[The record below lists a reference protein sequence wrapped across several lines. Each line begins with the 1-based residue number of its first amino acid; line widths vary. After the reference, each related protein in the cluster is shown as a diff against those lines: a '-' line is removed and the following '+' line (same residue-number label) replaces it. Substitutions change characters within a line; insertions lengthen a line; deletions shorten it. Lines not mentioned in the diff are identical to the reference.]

1 MDTQE
6 LGKKVKQLFTK
17 GAEAS
22 KEAFEKAGDKVQDFT
37 DKSVT
42 KIEKKQL
49 ENKLEAKYAELGK
62 QISSILNDK
71 DKIVINDEEIASN
84 AKKIQKEI
92 KDFLDQIKEKDSLL
106 K

>member
-1 MDTQE
+1 MDTEE
-6 LGKKVKQLFTK
+6 LGKKVKQLFSK

-22 KEAFEKAGDKVQDFT
+22 KEVFEKAGDRVQDFT

-62 QISSILNDK
+62 RISSIIDAK
-71 DKIVINDEEIASN
+71 DKITINDEEISGD
-84 AKKIQKEI
+84 AKNIQKEI
-92 KDFLDQIKEKDSLL
+92 KELLKQIKEKEALL
-106 K
+106 

>member
-1 MDTQE
+1 MDTEE
-6 LGKKVKQLFTK
+6 LGKKVKQLFSK

-22 KEAFEKAGDKVQDFT
+22 KEVFEKAGDKVQDFT

-62 QISSILNDK
+62 RISSIIDTK
-71 DKIVINDEEIASN
+71 DKITINDEEISGD
-84 AKKIQKEI
+84 AKNIQKEI
-92 KDFLDQIKEKDSLL
+92 KELLKQIKEKEALL
-106 K
+106 